1 MATFRNRNG
10 KWQVRVRR
18 KGQPAV
24 VKSFQSKQD
33 GERWARQVESDIDK
47 GAYTNLALAE
57 RTTLKELIERYIVEV
72 TALSR
77 SAKEDTFRL
86 NALSRDPLAALN
98 VTGLTPS
105 KSRSIE
111 TDALST
117 FLTARLFANYR
128 IYQASSIMHDANG
141 VSMLPT
147 RYR

>member
-24 VKSFQSKQD
+24 VKSFQTKQD
-33 GERWARQVESDIDK
+33 GERYAIQVESDIDK

-72 TALSR
+72 TAPNR

-86 NALSRDPLAALN
+86 KALSRDPLAALN
-98 VTGLTPS
+98 VTGLTLNFTFRTS
-105 KSRSIE
+105 LSYRSWSYQMP
-111 TDALST
+111 ALHSPVKEVKTPMRPRST
-117 FLTARLFANYR
+117 
-128 IYQASSIMHDANG
+128 
-141 VSMLPT
+141 
-147 RYR
+147 